1 MAPVEHQRFHLDN
14 YGQEKSGPLVITFRH
29 QKRRIKLTP
38 AVLIISC
45 FPKDAFG
52 QVRIGGNIQGIEA
65 TFIDNLEDRDLSAKE
80 LTRPI
85 KISTGQR
92 LVITSSLT
100 RRYVEIRH
108 RAPLKHIKDC

>member
-1 MAPVEHQRFHLDN
+1 MTPVEHQRFHLDN
-14 YGQEKSGPLVITFRH
+14 YGQEKAGPLVITFRR
-29 QKRRIKLTP
+29 QKKRIKLSL
-38 AVLIISC
+38 AILDISC
-45 FPKDAFG
+45 SPKDAFG
-52 QVRIGGNIQGIEA
+52 QVSISGNIQGIEA

-85 KISTGQR
+85 RGSTGQR

-108 RAPLKHIKDC
+108 RAPSKAI